1 MISGVRQTDALTIGH
16 YKVISRKRG
25 LQLVPHLRNV
35 ANELRNVANELR
47 YPNSLAKNDRV
58 S

>member
-1 MISGVRQTDALTIGH
+1 MISGVRQTDELTLSH
-16 YKVISRKRG
+16 YKVIFRKRG

-35 ANELRNVANELR
+35 AYELR
-47 YPNSLAKNDRV
+47 YPKSLAKNDKV